1 MTKPNRNAIY
11 RQRGKLLE
19 HARKLARTG
28 TYKDHQS
35 ILPQLEALDGFAGIR
50 IRLEERAFQAQ
61 LDRLCALAQGRGI

>member
-1 MTKPNRNAIY
+1 MTKAINQVIY

-28 TYKDHQS
+28 THKDHRS
-35 ILPQLEALDGFAGIR
+35 ILPQLEALEGFADTR

>member
-1 MTKPNRNAIY
+1 MTKASRQVIY

-28 TYKDHQS
+28 VHKDHQS
-35 ILPQLEALDGFAGIR
+35 ILPHLEALEGFADTR